1 MIPLVVASERGGA
14 ETGHTQWSDCLC
26 VCGVARLLVDE
37 DQIIPRVRNHA
48 RSRTVLE
55 RLAEDGES
63 PVDET
68 RMARAAVRKYHG
80 TRETLWEAGSTT
92 IQG

>member
-1 MIPLVVASERGGA
+1 M
-14 ETGHTQWSDCLC
+14 D
-26 VCGVARLLVDE
+26 VDQ
-37 DQIIPRVRNHA
+37 DIPRVINHQ

-55 RLAEDGES
+55 RLARDGES

-68 RMARAAVRKYHG
+68 QMARAVVRKYHG

>member
-14 ETGHTQWSDCLC
+14 QTAHTQWSDYLC
-26 VCGVARLLVDE
+26 VCGVARLLIDGNQRVT
-37 DQIIPRVRNHA
+37 RVRNHQ

-55 RLAEDGES
+55 RLARDGES

-68 RMARAAVRKYHG
+68 GMARGMVREYHG
-80 TRETLWEAGSTT
+80 TRETLWEAGTT
-92 IQG
+92 TFQG

>member
-1 MIPLVVASERGGA
+1 MDG
-14 ETGHTQWSDCLC
+14 
-26 VCGVARLLVDE
+26 
-37 DQIIPRVRNHA
+37 DQSITRVSNYE

-55 RLAEDGES
+55 RLARDGES

-68 RMARAAVRKYHG
+68 RMARGMVREYHG